1 MLKIE
6 RSLLLNSKLIYFKI
20 NIMATFKKHLA
31 VFESASD
38 YEAFKSSEEFVT
50 PNVSL
55 CRNEHKLHY
64 NAKVEETNDPFNG
77 HAYVD
82 LGLPSGTLWASAPLT
97 SSEGEAL
104 YFQWG
109 DTEGW
114 TAEQVQNGEK
124 SFAWYCSDYKWS
136 EGEFQ
141 IDGSSFTKYN
151 AADGKV
157 VLDLED
163 DAAHVH
169 MGGDWHMPMKEQ
181 LEELTA
187 NTTSTWTTIN
197 GVNGMLLT
205 SKANG
210 NSVFVPAFGNVSDG
224 GVYNVGSSGY
234 VCSSS
239 VNEEYL
245 YNAWSLNFYSS
256 YLDVSNST
264 RSSGQVVFGVV
275 G

>member
-1 MLKIE
+1 M
-6 RSLLLNSKLIYFKI
+6 SLN
-20 NIMATFKKHLA
+20 FKKHLT
-31 VFESASD
+31 VFSD
-38 YEAFKSSEEFVT
+38 SSKYEEFKSSEEFVT

-55 CRNEHKLHY
+55 CKDSYELHY

-77 HAYVD
+77 HEYVD

-109 DTEGW
+109 DTKGW
-114 TAEQVQNGEK
+114 TATQVQNGEK
-124 SFAWYCSDYKWS
+124 AFAWDGSDYKWN

-141 IDGSSFTKYN
+141 CDGSSLIKYN
-151 AADGKV
+151 ATDGKV

-169 MGGDWHMPMKEQ
+169 MGGDWHMPTKEQ
-181 LEELTA
+181 CEELTA
-187 NTTSTWTTIN
+187 NTTSEWTSQN
-197 GVNGMLLT
+197 GVNGRLFT
-205 SKANG
+205 SKVNG
-210 NSVFVPAFGNVSDG
+210 NSVFVPAFGHVYDG
-224 GVYNVGSSGY
+224 YVHDVGSYGF
-234 VCSSS
+234 VWSSS

-245 YNAWSLNFYSS
+245 YSAWSLGFNSS
-256 YLDVSNST
+256 YLDVSSYT
-264 RSSGQVVFGVV
+264 RINGRVVFGVV